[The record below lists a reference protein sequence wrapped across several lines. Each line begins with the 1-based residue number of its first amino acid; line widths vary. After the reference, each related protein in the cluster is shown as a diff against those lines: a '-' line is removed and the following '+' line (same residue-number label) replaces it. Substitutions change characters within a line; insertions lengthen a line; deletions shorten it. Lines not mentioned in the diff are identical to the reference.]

1 MSLRKLLLAAS
12 LAATGSLLLAAHASA
27 APTSPNRATIA
38 LSAVSTTTPP
48 PTTTTVP
55 ATSTVSPGGTVP
67 AGPVAPADP
76 FPAPPTTNP
85 AGGGNAPSLGGSPH
99 PGFFD
104 IGGQITKAIDDWFSG
119 LVNNAL
125 NPVLDLVGRTILSTP
140 DFTAAGR
147 ARDLWF
153 IAWGIANAIFV
164 LMVVAAGAVAMGFE
178 TFQTSYT
185 VKDLLPRLGLG
196 WVAANASLELA
207 HVAIGAA
214 NALTQAI
221 VGQGAT
227 GPGALAATHQLVTAA
242 LASGGIFVVLI
253 GLAVVV
259 LAIGLIGVYVV
270 RVATMVVLVA
280 AAPLFLC
287 GHALPQTNGAARLW
301 WRAMIGCLAVQVG
314 QALILVTAVRVFFD
328 ADGRRAL
335 GLPGGPLM
343 DLLVVGCLFWLML
356 RLPSWASR
364 LVFNARPNSGAR
376 LAKTYLV
383 TRALRAA
390 KTAAAVAA

>member
-1 MSLRKLLLAAS
+1 MTVRRLIFGIALAAAVPVLLAS
-12 LAATGSLLLAAHASA
+12 RASA
-27 APTSPNRATIA
+27 APSPAPQPATA
-38 LSAVSTTTPP
+38 PAPAGTTAPP

-55 ATSTVSPGGTVP
+55 A
-67 AGPVAPADP
+67 DP
-76 FPAPPTTNP
+76 FPTTPTTAP
-85 AGGGNAPSLGGSPH
+85 ASGPEPSLGGNPN

-104 IGGQITKAIDDWFSG
+104 IGGRIEKAIDDWFSG
-119 LVNNAL
+119 LVNSAL

-140 DFTAAGR
+140 DFTGAGR
-147 ARDLWF
+147 VRDLWF
-153 IAWGIANAIFV
+153 LSWGIANAIFV
-164 LMVVAAGAVAMGFE
+164 LLVVAAGAVAMGFE
-178 TFQTSYT
+178 TFQTSYA

-196 WVAANASLELA
+196 WVTANASLELA
-207 HVAIGAA
+207 HLAIGSAD
-214 NALTQAI
+214 ALSRAF

-227 GPGALAATHQLVTAA
+227 GPGALAATHHMVSAA

-270 RVATMVVLVA
+270 RIATMVILVA

-287 GHALPQTNGAARLW
+287 GHALPQTQGAARLW
-301 WRAMIGCLAVQVG
+301 WRAMIGCLAVQIG

-328 ADGRRAL
+328 ADGRRAV

-356 RLPSWASR
+356 RLPAWTRR
-364 LVFNARPNSGAR
+364 LVFNTRPNAGLT

-383 TRALRAA
+383 TRTLRAA

>member
-1 MSLRKLLLAAS
+1 MSLRKLLLATA
-12 LAATGSLLLAAHASA
+12 LAATGPLLLAAHASA
-27 APTSPNRATIA
+27 APTSPNRAAIA
-38 LSAVSTTTPP
+38 LLSAVSTTTPA

-55 ATSTVSPGGTVP
+55 ATPTVP
-67 AGPVAPADP
+67 AGPAVPADP
-76 FPAPPTTNP
+76 FPTPQTTAPT
-85 AGGGNAPSLGGSPH
+85 GGGDSPSLGGSPH

-147 ARDLWF
+147 VRDLWF
-153 IAWGIANAIFV
+153 VAWGIANAIFV

-253 GLAVVV
+253 GLAVVM

-314 QALILVTAVRVFFD
+314 QSLILVTAVRVFFD
-328 ADGRRAL
+328 ADGSRAL

-390 KTAAAVAA
+390 KTAAAAAA